1 MTKFVCVK
9 SIAYSEFSPK
19 VGDVIEGEL
28 IQVHGGRGFRH
39 RVLISKD
46 SDRKMPDGKPYFS
59 LGETVPLE
67 GSVWTWK
74 EVK

>member
-9 SIAYSEFSPK
+9 SASFSEHSPK

-28 IQVHGGRGFRH
+28 IQIQGGRGIRH
-39 RVLISKD
+39 RVLIYKD
-46 SDRKMPDGKPYFS
+46 SGRKMPDGKSYFS
-59 LGETVPLE
+59 LGESVPLN